1 VGSEY
6 RTANSIELCVGVL
19 AATPTARM
27 DPKVHRRVREIESE
41 ITSVHMGRLGQQLA
55 IVMNARA
62 E

>member
-1 VGSEY
+1 VY

-19 AATPTARM
+19 AATPTAKM
-27 DPKVHRRVREIESE
+27 DPKLHRRVREIESE
-41 ITSVHMGRLGQQLA
+41 INSGPHGRGQQLA